1 MLKPLLAV
9 LLLLSCVAPA
19 GSYAWP
25 DKPLRVI
32 VAFPPGGMI
41 DVFARI
47 FQARLAEGL
56 GQPVIIDNRP
66 GAGGT
71 LAEALVAKSAPD
83 GYTMLLSADSPP
95 ANAHLYR
102 KLDYELFRDLE
113 PVSLLVRMPL
123 VLVVH
128 PTIPAESLADLVA
141 HARSRSTPLSYATTG
156 SGTSNHVSMEVL
168 KRLAGI
174 DMTHV
179 PYKGGPQVINDLVG
193 GQVNSSLIAL
203 MLAAPHV
210 RSGKIRA
217 IALTGENRS
226 PLLPEV
232 QTFAQAGFANFP
244 TGQWCGLWLRA
255 GTPLALTQR
264 IYNEF
269 AKAVRA
275 AEAQG
280 RLLELGA
287 ETVVSEPR
295 EFASFVR
302 AEHARIGA
310 VVREHRIVAD

>member
-19 GSYAWP
+19 TAYAWP

-47 FQARLAEGL
+47 FQARLVEGL
-56 GQPVIIDNRP
+56 GQPVVVDNRP

-113 PVSLLVRMPL
+113 PVSLL
-123 VLVVH
+123 
-128 PTIPAESLADLVA
+128 ESLADLVA

-210 RSGKIRA
+210 RSGKMRA

-232 QTFAQAGFANFP
+232 QTFAQAGFPNFP
-244 TGQWCGLWLRA
+244 PGQWCGLWLRS

-264 IYNEF
+264 IHTEF

-275 AEAQG
+275 PDAQG

-287 ETVVSEPR
+287 ETVVSEPK

-302 AEHARIGA
+302 AEHVRIGA

>member
-1 MLKPLLAV
+1 MLKPLLAA
-9 LLLLSCVAPA
+9 LLLLSGVAPA

-47 FQARLAEGL
+47 FQARLVEGL

-141 HARSRSTPLSYATTG
+141 YARSRSTPRSTATT
-156 SGTSNHVSMEVL
+156 SH
-168 KRLAGI
+168 
-174 DMTHV
+174 
-179 PYKGGPQVINDLVG
+179 
-193 GQVNSSLIAL
+193 
-203 MLAAPHV
+203 AP
-210 RSGKIRA
+210 
-217 IALTGENRS
+217 
-226 PLLPEV
+226 
-232 QTFAQAGFANFP
+232 
-244 TGQWCGLWLRA
+244 
-255 GTPLALTQR
+255 
-264 IYNEF
+264 
-269 AKAVRA
+269 
-275 AEAQG
+275 
-280 RLLELGA
+280 GA
-287 ETVVSEPR
+287 R
-295 EFASFVR
+295 
-302 AEHARIGA
+302 
-310 VVREHRIVAD
+310 

>member
-25 DKPLRVI
+25 DKPLRAI

-47 FQARLAEGL
+47 FQARLVEGL
-56 GQPVIIDNRP
+56 GQPVVIDDRP

-95 ANAHLYR
+95 VNAHLYR

-113 PVSLLVRMPL
+113 PVSLLLRMPL

-203 MLAAPHV
+203 MLAATHV

-217 IALTGENRS
+217 IALNGENRS

-232 QTFAQAGFANFP
+232 QTFCPGRLCQLPDGAMVRPLAACRHAARVDAAHAYRIRQGRAHCGGAGPSLGARRRD
-244 TGQWCGLWLRA
+244 GRQRAEGIRVLRA
-255 GTPLALTQR
+255 CGA
-264 IYNEF
+264 
-269 AKAVRA
+269 RA
-275 AEAQG
+275 HRRG
-280 RLLELGA
+280 RA
-287 ETVVSEPR
+287 
-295 EFASFVR
+295 
-302 AEHARIGA
+302 
-310 VVREHRIVAD
+310 